1 MKRRLAVA
9 CLLILACAPPLASQE
24 SKHDQGESPAPTRQA
39 QVEMP
44 EGKGAWAVQVLTTG
58 GFAGRGR
65 GDVAVY
71 SDGRVTCTP
80 PAGPC
85 AEKRPAGAL
94 APLSRLVAAAR
105 PSKWKV
111 KAAPA
116 VCNDCFVM
124 QLVVRRRE
132 SHGRAKTYTLS
143 WDESNTAG
151 VPAEA
156 LRIYEAAVA
165 LASAGK
171 QAEGAL

>member
-9 CLLILACAPPLASQE
+9 CLLVLACASPLAAQE
-24 SKHDQGESPAPTRQA
+24 SKGDRNESPTPKKAE
-39 QVEMP
+39 VGLP
-44 EGKGAWAVQVLTTG
+44 EGKGAWAVRVLTSG
-58 GFAGRGR
+58 GFAGHGR
-65 GDVAVY
+65 GDVTVY

-80 PAGPC
+80 PAEPC
-85 AEKRPAGAL
+85 AERRPADAL

-105 PSKWKV
+105 PLKWKV
-111 KAAPA
+111 ATAPG
-116 VCNDCFVM
+116 VCNDCYVM

-132 SHGRAKTYTLS
+132 SKGRAKTYTIT

-151 VPAEA
+151 VTREA

-171 QAEGAL
+171 